1 MESDEEKRER
11 LRLIREV
18 KLSQLMLAG
27 KKNELNKE
35 KNRTNILKNNIED
48 IKNKNNIIKENIEK
62 IKEEIKKIIYIND
75 SIERENDNKI
85 TERQNLFD
93 ELKIGEAQPVDGQE
107 PDRDEDDFEDDYEV
121 EEN

>member
-62 IKEEIKKIIYIND
+62 IKEEIKKIIDIND

-85 TERQNLFD
+85 TERQDLFD
-93 ELKIGEAQPVDGQE
+93 ELKIGEAQPVDDQE
-107 PDRDEDDFEDDYEV
+107 PSRDEDEDDYER
-121 EEN
+121 EELK

>member
-1 MESDEEKRER
+1 MESDEERRER

-62 IKEEIKKIIYIND
+62 IKEEIKKIIDIND

-85 TERQNLFD
+85 TERQDLFD
-93 ELKIGEAQPVDGQE
+93 ELKIGEAQPVDDQE
-107 PDRDEDDFEDDYEV
+107 PSRDEDEDDYEI
-121 EEN
+121 EELK